1 MNAVLQRLTHIKT
14 ARKKLRDGTVNIH
27 YYHRRTGKKI
37 TGEPGS
43 PEFQQSYADASK
55 FDTRNDHNTIAYL
68 VELYMKSD
76 AFTKDLSPRT
86 QKDHRSN
93 SVGVLSRFG
102 KAPIGAF
109 EDKRIRRDI
118 REWRDKRAESSPR
131 QADYALAF
139 LRRVLSFAHNDGM
152 IENNHATK
160 LGQAYTGSR
169 SEKIWQDEDIEA
181 FLRRASPEMALALR
195 LALDTAQRQ
204 GDLIRLT
211 WTAFDGQ
218 SVALRQRKGDVPVLV
233 PCTDLLR
240 AELNRTERRAVTIL
254 TGKRGKPWTTDGFR
268 TEWRKVA
275 LASGIKGLTFHD
287 LRGTAITRLAES
299 GCTVPEIATI
309 SGHSVDE
316 VARILE
322 TYMARTNK
330 MASSAIAKLEKH
342 RKG

>member
-1 MNAVLQRLTHIKT
+1 MNAVLQRLKHIKT

-43 PEFQQSYADASK
+43 PEFQQSYASAST
-55 FDTRNDHNTIAYL
+55 FDVRTDPNTIGYL
-68 VELYMKSD
+68 IQLYMKSEAYNGLSD
-76 AFTKDLSPRT
+76 RTKT
-86 QKDHRSN
+86 DHKYN
-93 SVGVLSRFG
+93 SKTVLATFE
-102 KAPIGAF
+102 KAPIGVF
-109 EDKRIRRDI
+109 EDKRIRRDL
-118 REWRDKRAESSPR
+118 REWRDKLALNSPR

-139 LRRVLSFAHNDGM
+139 LRRVLAFAHDDGM
-152 IENNHATK
+152 IANNYATK
-160 LGQAYTGSR
+160 LGQSYTGTR
-169 SEKIWQDEDIEA
+169 SEKIWQDADVLA
-181 FLRRASPEMALALR
+181 FLSHASPELALALR

-211 WTAFDGQ
+211 WSAFDGQ
-218 SVALRQRKGDVPVLV
+218 SIALRQRKADTPVLV

-240 AELNRTERRAVTIL
+240 AELNRTERRSVTIL

-275 LASGIKGLTFHD
+275 LASGVKGLTFHD

-330 MASSAIAKLEKH
+330 MAQSAIAKLEKH
-342 RKG
+342 RRG